1 VFLEELIDHH
11 VIDHVKE
18 VSGHLERRLQAIRK
32 EHDSVKNLLGVGLLR
47 GLEMETDAAPIVDAA
62 RRRGVLVNRTA
73 TRVVRLLPPLTI
85 SKDDLDLGVDR
96 LAAAIQ
102 ETTAEVR
109 A

>member
-1 VFLEELIDHH
+1 
-11 VIDHVKE
+11 
-18 VSGHLERRLQAIRK
+18 
-32 EHDSVKNLLGVGLLR
+32 
-47 GLEMETDAAPIVDAA
+47 
-62 RRRGVLVNRTA
+62 
-73 TRVVRLLPPLTI
+73 VVRLLPPLTI